1 MSVGKPFKLRL
12 GGGHARTVTVDY
24 NAKPEE
30 IRNRLRLPQFEHA
43 ILLHAGA
50 DKSTQELMDKLEPT
64 FREQLAP
71 LASKYNIP
79 MIDGG
84 TNSGFV
90 GMMGKARAA
99 SRGTFPLI
107 GVTPL
112 DNAALPNLTGEMRY
126 ALEQNHTHVVLVKGG
141 QFGVESEILIG
152 LGRAIARNP
161 IALLINGGE
170 IVRKEA
176 RMVAR
181 MGIPMLVMEGSGRL
195 ADELVTAV
203 RKRET
208 SSDILRE
215 TIQIGVIRTC
225 TAETLI
231 PELKDLL
238 DIEDWWRK

>member
-1 MSVGKPFKLRL
+1 MGVGKPFKLRI
-12 GGGHARTVTVDY
+12 GVGHARTVTVNFD
-24 NAKPEE
+24 ADPDEV
-30 IRNRLRLPQFEHA
+30 RNRLRLPMFEHA

-50 DKSTQELMDKLEPT
+50 DKSTKELMEKLEPT
-64 FREQLAP
+64 FREELAP
-71 LASKYNIP
+71 LASKYHIP
-79 MIDGG
+79 LLDGG
-84 TNSGFV
+84 TDSGFV

-99 SRGTFPLI
+99 SGGTFPLI

-112 DNAALPNLTGEMRY
+112 QNAAIQNLEGETRY
-126 ALEQNHTHVVLVKGG
+126 ELEENHTHVVLVKGG
-141 QFGVESEILIG
+141 EFGIESQMLVG
-152 LGRAIARNP
+152 LGRAISKNP
-161 IALLINGGE
+161 IALFINGGE

-181 MGIPMLVMEGSGRL
+181 MGIPLLVMEGSGRL
-195 ADELVTAV
+195 ADELVVAL

-225 TAETLI
+225 TAGTLI

-238 DIEDWWRK
+238 GIKG

>member
-1 MSVGKPFKLRL
+1 
-12 GGGHARTVTVDY
+12 
-24 NAKPEE
+24 
-30 IRNRLRLPQFEHA
+30 
-43 ILLHAGA
+43 
-50 DKSTQELMDKLEPT
+50 
-64 FREQLAP
+64 
-71 LASKYNIP
+71 
-79 MIDGG
+79 
-84 TNSGFV
+84 
-90 GMMGKARAA
+90 
-99 SRGTFPLI
+99 
-107 GVTPL
+107 
-112 DNAALPNLTGEMRY
+112 
-126 ALEQNHTHVVLVKGG
+126 VKGG